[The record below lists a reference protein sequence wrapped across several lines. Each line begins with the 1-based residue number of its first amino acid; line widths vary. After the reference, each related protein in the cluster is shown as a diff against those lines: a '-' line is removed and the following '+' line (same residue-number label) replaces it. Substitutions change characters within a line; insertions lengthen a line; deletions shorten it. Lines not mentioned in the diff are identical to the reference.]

1 MGIIHNLELG
11 KSYILNGKAS
21 LFIQGWGYSRTGLR
35 TTGLEQWFPT
45 TFLEVTRHCKFCIS
59 PLFDTPTSSL
69 GARVSNSVPGG
80 PQPCNLGYVHTKPE
94 LSLSDLVSRNICVH
108 TTMKPTQ
115 NHVVYMPDQYVVL

>member
-1 MGIIHNLELG
+1 MVPDHVPG
-11 KSYILNGKAS
+11 
-21 LFIQGWGYSRTGLR
+21 
-35 TTGLEQWFPT
+35 
-45 TFLEVTRHCKFCIS
+45 VIS

-108 TTMKPTQ
+108 NHETDTKPCSIHARPVCGAVILPQRYTKKERKTWLMRINLAHCIQ
-115 NHVVYMPDQYVVL
+115 MNMEQ